1 MQQSKVLQNEYRRA
15 KVRVLDRKKQWV
27 LAIDFK
33 SAFDMLQREQLIAKM
48 KDGGYDE
55 NLLIAIRNL
64 LLRTTVTY
72 DGQKI
77 TTEKGCP
84 QGSCI
89 SPDLW
94 AIGMADLCRDLNL
107 IGSRISS
114 KKTEGLCFADDI
126 LVFCWDEV

>member
-1 MQQSKVLQNEYRRA
+1 
-15 KVRVLDRKKQWV
+15 
-27 LAIDFK
+27 
-33 SAFDMLQREQLIAKM
+33 MLQREQLIEKM
-48 KDGGYDE
+48 KNGGYDE

-64 LLRTTVTY
+64 LAKTTVTY
-72 DGQKI
+72 NGQKI
-77 TTEKGCP
+77 PTEKGCP

-107 IGSRISS
+107 IGSQISAQ
-114 KKTEGLCFADDI
+114 KTEGLCFADDI